1 MSDMTVPDEGYW
13 MRLMPANGSILFNVR
28 KNASGLHDRPPGLD
42 SPRSWPGY
50 SVWQVEQN
58 PQTGTWRPMG
68 NALSWHLEECYT
80 RGLAATAVTEDGVHY
95 YCNLTAMCRRNAMT
109 GANRRIRRW
118 IV

>member
-1 MSDMTVPDEGYW
+1 
-13 MRLMPANGSILFNVR
+13 
-28 KNASGLHDRPPGLD
+28 
-42 SPRSWPGY
+42 
-50 SVWQVEQN
+50 
-58 PQTGTWRPMG
+58 MG

-95 YCNLTAMCRRNAMT
+95 YCNLTAMCRSNAMT